1 MAAHWSKEMVT
12 LFTAVVYY
20 RADDGELNHQSYVVV
35 SDELSY
41 DKASVYAFNKAI
53 LERVKEVTPVRVV
66 HYWSDGAGSQFKN
79 RYNLSSLLYHEEHF
93 NCKAT
98 WSFFETAH
106 GKGPVDGVGG
116 EVKRAVWRSI
126 LQNNTVVT
134 NPEEFVQAAQ
144 KLWKKV
150 KIVHV
155 VKPVIQE
162 ERGKLQERWDRC
174 KAIPQT
180 HSVHFAARASASTL
194 AVAKKPQFFQK
205 DVCQEQGWHSRL
217 VRDLG
222 ARGLEFDSRIS
233 HPCFAFFPFRVAK

>member
-1 MAAHWSKEMVT
+1 MVT

-20 RADDGELNHQSYVVV
+20 RANDGELNHQSYVVV
-35 SDELSY
+35 SDELSH
-41 DKASVYAFNKAI
+41 DKARVYAFNKAI

-79 RYNLSSLLYHEEHF
+79 RYNLSSLLYHEEDF

-98 WSFFETAH
+98 RSFFETAH

-144 KLWKKV
+144 KLCKKV

-155 VKPVIQE
+155 PKPVIQE
-162 ERGKLQERWDRC
+162 ERGNC
-174 KAIPQT
+174 KNNRTDVRQSLKPT
-180 HSVHFAARASASTL
+180 LSTL
-194 AVAKKPQFFQK
+194 L
-205 DVCQEQGWHSRL
+205 QGPVL
-217 VRDLG
+217 PL
-222 ARGLEFDSRIS
+222 
-233 HPCFAFFPFRVAK
+233 